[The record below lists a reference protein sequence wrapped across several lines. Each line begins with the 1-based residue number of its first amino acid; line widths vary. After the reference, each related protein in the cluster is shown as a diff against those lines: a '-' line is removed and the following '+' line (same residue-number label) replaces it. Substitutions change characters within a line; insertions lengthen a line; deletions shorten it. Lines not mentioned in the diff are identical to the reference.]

1 MAEDN
6 SRGNLNDATP
16 FDSSD
21 DFFDH
26 LDDKVAT
33 DNSAANDTVMVTQQA
48 NDSEQ
53 VTRQAPTGSNNAE
66 WDSEDNPY
74 KQKAEQLEK
83 RYADSSR
90 AGQDSYARLKE
101 VEPFLP
107 VLDAMKQDSGLVS
120 HVREYLVNGGT
131 PAKSVQEQMGLAEDF
146 EYDANEAMSDPNSDS
161 AKVFGASVDNVVKQR
176 VGQIL
181 ENEQAKASEVQT
193 RVAQRNQALEFQE
206 RKGLSD
212 NEMGELM
219 EFANKTPMTLDHIY
233 NIATQKVRDANIASS
248 TKKDML
254 QQMKTAQ
261 DMPNTASGANSQGG
275 NVSQDDQ
282 LFAELFGDSVSNDNL
297 FG

>member
-6 SRGNLNDATP
+6 SRGNLNEATP

-26 LDDKVAT
+26 LDNKVAA
-33 DNSAANDTVMVTQQA
+33 DNPAASDTVMVTQNA

-53 VTRQAPTGSNNAE
+53 VTREASTGSNNAA
-66 WDSEDNPY
+66 WDSENNPY
-74 KQKAEQLEK
+74 KQKADQLEK

-90 AGQDSYARLKE
+90 AGQANFNRLKE

-181 ENEQAKASEVQT
+181 ENEQVKASEVQS
-193 RVAQRNQALEFQE
+193 RVAQRNQALDFQE

-212 NEMGELM
+212 EEMSELM

-233 NIATQKVRDANIASS
+233 NIATQKSRDANIASS

-254 QQMKTAQ
+254 KQMKTAQ

-282 LFAELFGDSVSNDNL
+282 LFAELFGDNVGNDNL